1 MPEDFDR
8 QRLVREKIE
17 KSEEKAVKQLSL
29 IRESIRDYL
38 VAAKGYREDD
48 IERDTVFE
56 IRVDEK
62 REYISVDYII
72 NLNGVRF
79 MVLKCSPG
87 ALESRERHLV
97 SFARVVDT
105 YQIPFA
111 MVTDGF
117 RARLLDTVTGKLLAE
132 GLDSIP
138 DRSQA
143 EEMIRATTL
152 TAYQSERM
160 EREKRVLLAFEAIE
174 CTKESGG

>member
-1 MPEDFDR
+1 MADDFDR

-17 KSEEKAVKQLSL
+17 KTEEKAVIHLSL

-38 VAAKGYREDD
+38 VAGKGYSEDD
-48 IERDTVFE
+48 LEKDTVFE
-56 IRVDEK
+56 IRADEK
-62 REYISVDYII
+62 TECVSVDYII

-79 MVLKCSPG
+79 IVLKCSPG

-105 YQIPFA
+105 YQIPYA
-111 MVTDGF
+111 MVTDGH

-143 EEMIRATTL
+143 EEMICATRL
-152 TAYQSERM
+152 IPYPAERM
-160 EREKRVLLAFEAIE
+160 EKEKRVLLAFEAIE
-174 CTKESGG
+174 CTKESAE